1 MAYVYALANG
11 WTSRESGYQTYYLSP
26 SEAEMP
32 PRPATPPP
40 PPKWTPGT
48 VLEAPLEPPARPCTP
63 EPIPLSPGHR
73 AITQR
78 RRQKDGSLVGGS
90 RGKGPQAGKRP
101 SKAIQ
106 GKRKR
111 EEVPLASAVEED
123 AEMEGDVEMVEA
135 GEEATEAEEKE
146 EVEAGKEN
154 VGPKKK
160 ARLNFD

>member
-11 WTSRESGYQTYYLSP
+11 WTCRESGYQTYYLVP

-32 PRPATPPP
+32 PRPATPPS

-48 VLEAPLEPPARPCTP
+48 VLERPLEPPARPCTP

-78 RRQKDGSLVGGS
+78 RRQKDGTLVGGS

-111 EEVPLASAVEED
+111 EENPVASAAEVD
-123 AEMEGDVEMVEA
+123 AEMEEDVEMVEET
-135 GEEATEAEEKE
+135 EEVEEKE
-146 EVEAGKEN
+146 EVDAGKEN

-160 ARLNFD
+160 ARLSFD